1 MTGLHSKI
9 TSVVFNLRQTLPALL
24 GWRRYALVLGLGI
37 ISAAMFA
44 PFGIAPL
51 LLLYGVLYWM
61 VADKPPARRVFATV
75 WWFFLGQFTSGLY
88 WIANALLVPPA
99 EFLWLLPLAAV
110 AIPAGL
116 ALYPAL
122 LVTLWSRFE
131 GRSALGFALALLLA
145 EYARGHLLTGFPWN
159 LAGHAFV
166 HLLPFQQLAAVGGSY
181 GLSFLAILLGVLPA
195 ALDRR
200 AMAAWVLLLALPLAW
215 GSWRLT
221 TTEVAQTGTLVRL
234 VQPNIPQHLKW
245 DPNLLAANFRDQ
257 VELSRAPSAKP
268 LAAVLW
274 SETATGFAIER
285 HDEARQAITAAVP
298 PGGSLITG
306 TIRYLSTGRPPVV
319 TNGMVALDEQASLLG
334 AFDKFHL
341 VPFGEYVP
349 ARHWLPLP
357 AVAAD
362 GLDFTSGPGPR
373 TLRVQ
378 NLPPFAPLI
387 CYEVI
392 FPGEVVNPSDR
403 PSWLLNLT
411 NDAWYGYSTG
421 PFQHFHITGLR
432 AIEEGIPIARVA
444 NTGISGVID
453 PLGRTISRLGLGE
466 RGILDVDLPQALD
479 PTPYSRWRDIPLALA
494 LLAAASLVAFRQYRS
509 TH

>member
-1 MTGLHSKI
+1 MTSRHGKI
-9 TSVVFNLRQTLPALL
+9 TLALFRLRQISSDLL
-24 GWRRYALVLGLGI
+24 GWRRYGAALILGL

-44 PFGIAPL
+44 PFGVAPL
-51 LLLYGVLYWM
+51 LLLYGALYWM
-61 VADKPPARRVFATV
+61 VADKPPTKRVFATV

-99 EFLWLLPLAAV
+99 EFLWLLPIAVV

-116 ALYPAL
+116 ALFPAIIL
-122 LVTLWSRFE
+122 TLWSRLE
-131 GRSALGFALALLLA
+131 GRSALGFVVALLAA

-166 HLLPFQQLAAVGGSY
+166 HLLPFQQVAALGGSY
-181 GLSFLAILLGVLPA
+181 LLSFLALLLGVLPA

-215 GSWRLT
+215 GSWRLDT
-221 TTEVAQTGTLVRL
+221 TDVARTGSLVRL

-245 DPNLLAANFRDQ
+245 DPNLLAENFRDQ
-257 VELSRAPSAKP
+257 VAMSRAPSDKP

-285 HDEARQAITAAVP
+285 HDEARRAITAAVP
-298 PGGSLITG
+298 PGGTLITG
-306 TIRYLSTGRPPVV
+306 TIRYISTGRPPVV
-319 TNGMVALDEQASLLG
+319 TNGMVALDEEASLLG

-357 AVAAD
+357 AIAAD
-362 GLDFTSGPGPR
+362 GLDFTSGPGAR
-373 TLRVQ
+373 TLRLA
-378 NLPPFAPLI
+378 NLPPFSPLI

-392 FPGEVVNPSDR
+392 FPGEVVDPADR

-432 AIEEGIPIARVA
+432 AIEEGMPMVRVA
-444 NTGISGVID
+444 NTGISGVVD
-453 PLGRTISRLGLGE
+453 PLGRTIARLALGE
-466 RGILDVDLPQALD
+466 RGILDVDLPAALA
-479 PTPYSRWRDIPLALA
+479 PTPYSRWRDGPLTLV
-494 LLAAASLVAFRQYRS
+494 LLAAVALVASRQYRG
-509 TH
+509 TR